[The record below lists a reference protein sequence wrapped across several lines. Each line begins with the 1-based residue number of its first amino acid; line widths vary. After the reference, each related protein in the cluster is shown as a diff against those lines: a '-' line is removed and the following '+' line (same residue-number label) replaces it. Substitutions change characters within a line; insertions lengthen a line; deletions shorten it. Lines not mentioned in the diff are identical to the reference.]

1 MQAVVLSRG
10 IRRLPHLAA
19 FLTEFSRFA
28 PTLDACAKKGDQTAV
43 LGWGAKPTSRRARRL
58 ARQAGLPYIA
68 LEDGFLRSY
77 GLGVDDDPPLSLVVD
92 PVGIY
97 YDATRPS
104 WLEQTLEQ
112 GGWQTRELLARAE
125 RCRQALST
133 FRLSKYNA
141 APERDLR
148 LLFPPDKRNI
158 LLVDQT
164 AGDAS
169 VNLGFADAETFRTML
184 KAAEQD
190 EPGARLIIK
199 THPDVIAGKKRGY
212 LAEIA
217 GQRGHL
223 LLGAS
228 VNPWSLFDIVDR
240 VYTVTSQLGFE
251 ALVAGVDVR
260 CFGMPFYAG
269 WGVTR
274 DQKTC
279 PRRSQQRSVTEIFA
293 AAYLLYARYV
303 DPFTGQPCSMEDT
316 MDLLA
321 DLRRHYA
328 RNHADTVCL
337 GFSRWKRGFARSF
350 LALPGGS
357 PVTFRRSARSALAT
371 AEQMQAEGRP
381 ARVVVWASAEA
392 DHLAQE
398 ARRRDIPLWRMED
411 GFLRSVGLGCTL
423 VRPQSL
429 VLDASGIYYDPS
441 QPSALERVLSEGGI
455 PEQTIE
461 RARRLRQR
469 IVRLKVTKYNVGNRL
484 ALPAELAADPR
495 RRILVPGQVED
506 DASVRCGS
514 PEIRSNAQLLAA
526 VRAAEPEA
534 CILFKPHPDVETGL
548 RAGHVPDTVA
558 RQWCDAVIRDTSI
571 LDLIERVDAVHTL
584 SSLAGFEALL
594 RGKAVTTYGLPFYA
608 GWGLTDDRLRC
619 ERRSRP
625 VSLDELVAA
634 ALILYPAYIDPV
646 TGSPCRVETVID
658 RLGQRRPARSAWA
671 WLARARQLTA
681 ALGLPFSTAG
691 AR

>member
-28 PTLDACAKKGDQTAV
+28 PTLDASARGDDQTTI

-58 ARQAGLPYIA
+58 AQQAGLPYVA

-125 RCRQALST
+125 RCREALRT

-148 LLFPPDKRNI
+148 LLFPRDKRNI

-190 EPGARLIIK
+190 EPDARLIIK

-223 LLGAS
+223 LLDAS
-228 VNPWSLFDIVDR
+228 VNPWSLFDVVDG

-251 ALVAGVDVR
+251 ALLAGVKVR

-269 WGVTR
+269 WGVTQ

-279 PRRSQQRSVTEIFA
+279 PRRTQQRSVTEIFA

-303 DPFTGQPCSMEDT
+303 DPFTGQPCSIEDT
-316 MDLLA
+316 IDLLA

-350 LALPGGS
+350 LAHPGGS
-357 PVTFRRSARSALAT
+357 PVVFRRSARSALAA
-371 AEQMQAEGRP
+371 AEQIQTEGRP
-381 ARVVVWASAEA
+381 ARVVVWASAKAADRAEEA
-392 DHLAQE
+392 SRHN
-398 ARRRDIPLWRMED
+398 IPVWRMED

-423 VRPQSL
+423 VQPQSL
-429 VLDASGIYYDPS
+429 VLDDCGIYYDPS
-441 QPSALERVLSEGGI
+441 QPSALERILSEGNI

-469 IVRLKVTKYNVGNRL
+469 IVRLKVTKYNVGKRL
-484 ALPAELAADPR
+484 ALPPDIAADQR

-506 DASVRCGS
+506 DASIRRGS
-514 PEIRSNAQLLAA
+514 ADIRSNAQLLAA
-526 VRAAEPEA
+526 VRAAAPDA

-571 LDLIERVDAVHTL
+571 LDLIEMVDAVHTI

-619 ERRSRP
+619 ERRTRQA
-625 VSLDELVAA
+625 SLDELVAA
-634 ALILYPAYIDPV
+634 TLILYPAYVDPV
-646 TGSPCRVETVID
+646 TGRPCRVETVID
-658 RLGQRRPARSAWA
+658 RLGQHRRSRSAWA
-671 WLARARQLTA
+671 LLARARRLTA
-681 ALGLPFSTAG
+681 SLGLPFSTAN

>member
-19 FLTEFSRFA
+19 FLPEFSRFA
-28 PTLDACAKKGDQTAV
+28 PTLDADAKGDAQTTV

-58 ARQAGLPYIA
+58 AQQAGLPYIA

-77 GLGVDDDPPLSLVVD
+77 GLGVDNDPPLSLVVD

-112 GGWQTRELLARAE
+112 GGWQTRDLLARAE
-125 RCRQALST
+125 RCREALST

-148 LLFPPDKRNI
+148 SFFPPDKRNI

-184 KAAEQD
+184 KTAEQD

-199 THPDVIAGKKRGY
+199 THPDVISGKKRGY
-212 LAEIA
+212 LTEIA

-223 LLGAS
+223 LLDAS
-228 VNPWSLFDIVDR
+228 VNPWSLFDVVDR

-251 ALVAGVDVR
+251 ALLAGVEVR

-269 WGVTR
+269 WGVTQ

-279 PRRSQQRSVTEIFA
+279 PRRTQRRSVTEIFA

-303 DPFTGQPCSMEDT
+303 DPFTRHPCSLEDT
-316 MDLLA
+316 IDLLA

-328 RNHADTVCL
+328 RNQTDTVCL

-357 PVTFRRSARSALAT
+357 QVVFRRSARRALAA
-371 AEQMQAEGRP
+371 AEDLQKEGRP
-381 ARVVVWASAEA
+381 VRLVVWASAEA
-392 DHLAQE
+392 ADLAHE
-398 ARRRDIPLWRMED
+398 ARRRDVPVWRMED
-411 GFLRSVGLGCTL
+411 GFLRSVGLGCAL

-429 VLDASGIYYDPS
+429 VLDECGIYYDPRRAS
-441 QPSALERVLSEGGI
+441 ELERILSAGNI
-455 PEQTIE
+455 PPQTTE

-484 ALPAELAADPR
+484 ALPPELAADRR

-526 VRAAEPEA
+526 VRAAAPDA
-534 CILFKPHPDVETGL
+534 CIVFKPHPDVETGL
-548 RAGHVPDTVA
+548 RAGHVPEALA

-571 LDLIERVDAVHTL
+571 LDLIELVDAVHTI

-619 ERRSRP
+619 ERRTRQ

-634 ALILYPAYIDPV
+634 ALILYPAYVDPV
-646 TGSPCRVETVID
+646 TGRPCRVETVID
-658 RLGQRRPARSAWA
+658 RLGQHKGARSAWA
-671 WLARARQLTA
+671 WLARLRQLTTG
-681 ALGLPFSTAG
+681 LGLPFG
-691 AR
+691 AANAR